1 MVLQR
6 WDPFRDMLRMERSMD
21 RMWRG
26 FRGHDGASVSM
37 GTLPLDVL
45 ERGED
50 IVIRASLPGM
60 DPKDINATLEGNVL
74 TIKGPDGGRDRA
86 SGCRLPPA
94 GAAHRRLLS
103 QPPPSQHR
111 GRRQGLH
118 SLRGRSPDRHLPQA
132 GGQESQAAEGG
143 RRLERQAPI
152 QTQGAPDGP
161 GRLVLC
167 CALSPSR

>member
-60 DPKDINATLEGNVL
+60 DPNDINATLEGNVL
-74 TIKGPDGGRDRA
+74 TIKGRTEAEAEHQDAGYLLRERRTGAFHR
-86 SGCRLPPA
+86 SLRLPNTVDADKASTRYEA
-94 GAAHRRLLS
+94 GVLS
-103 QPPPSQHR
+103 ITFPK
-111 GRRQGLH
+111 
-118 SLRGRSPDRHLPQA
+118 
-132 GGQESQAAEGG
+132 
-143 RRLERQAPI
+143 LEVKKAKQLKV
-152 QTQGAPDGP
+152 D
-161 GRLVLC
+161 VV
-167 CALSPSR
+167 

>member
-60 DPKDINATLEGNVL
+60 DPNDINATLEGNVL
-74 TIKGPDGGRDRA
+74 TIKGETEAETEAKDAGYLLRERRTGAFERIL
-86 SGCRLPPA
+86 RLPNVVDTEKVSTRYEA
-94 GAAHRRLLS
+94 GVLTVTF
-103 QPPPSQHR
+103 PK
-111 GRRQGLH
+111 
-118 SLRGRSPDRHLPQA
+118 
-132 GGQESQAAEGG
+132 
-143 RRLERQAPI
+143 LEVKKAKQLKVDVA
-152 QTQGAPDGP
+152 
-161 GRLVLC
+161 
-167 CALSPSR
+167 